1 MGNMTIIA
9 TAKHSSFPPEMNEL
23 APNAIDVAVAV
34 YKQPNQFTVPKPGKY
49 PRSMLD
55 VIKSAAGDEA
65 TIETIAERL
74 GMPRETVVQIC
85 KFYLQKLLTA
95 GNRHPL
101 HMLVLDVG
109 ATAEDIKDHKRWLL
123 KWLHPDR
130 NPSKWESALFL
141 TIGKAVL
148 QLETGQTSK
157 DAMSPAVGKTNTRR
171 IVQQP
176 DWKYAKGRQRKF
188 GILKLLKPFILA
200 VSVGLIFVF
209 VVTGAISNWSL
220 IRQVIQK

>member
-9 TAKHSSFPPEMNEL
+9 MAKRSSFPPEMSEVC
-23 APNAIDVAVAV
+23 PKAIDVAVAV
-34 YKQPNQFTVPKPGKY
+34 YKQPHQFAVPKPGKY

-65 TIETIAERL
+65 TIVTISEHL
-74 GMPRETVVQIC
+74 GVPHDTVVQIC

-95 GNRHPL
+95 GSSNPL

-109 ATAEDIKDHKRWLL
+109 ATADDIKDHKRWLL

-148 QLETGQTSK
+148 QLETGHTAK
-157 DAMSPAVGKTNTRR
+157 DPQKTALIKTNRNRR
-171 IVQQP
+171 VQQP

-188 GILKLLKPFILA
+188 GILKLLKPFMLA

-209 VVTGAISNWSL
+209 VVTSAVSNWSL
-220 IRQVIQK
+220 IKQVIQK